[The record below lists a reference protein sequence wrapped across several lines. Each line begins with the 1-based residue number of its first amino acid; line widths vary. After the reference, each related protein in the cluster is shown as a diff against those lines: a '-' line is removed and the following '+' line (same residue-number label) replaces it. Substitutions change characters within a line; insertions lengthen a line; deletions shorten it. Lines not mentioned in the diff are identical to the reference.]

1 MSRTLLGRSVEFLE
15 FTVRNYVQVL
25 IVYSPVWER
34 LLHSGEVDVDDV
46 TDLKRPPSV
55 LAAVLGLTSIK
66 ATLPSDTRYT
76 IHFFSFR
83 SFSHLMT

>member
-1 MSRTLLGRSVEFLE
+1 MSVEFLE
-15 FTVRNYVQVL
+15 FTVRNYIQVL

-34 LLHSGEVDVDDV
+34 LLHSGEVDVDNV
-46 TDLKRPPSV
+46 TDLKRPPSASV
-55 LAAVLGLTSIK
+55 LASLLGLTSIK
-66 ATLPSDTRYT
+66 ATQPRETRYT